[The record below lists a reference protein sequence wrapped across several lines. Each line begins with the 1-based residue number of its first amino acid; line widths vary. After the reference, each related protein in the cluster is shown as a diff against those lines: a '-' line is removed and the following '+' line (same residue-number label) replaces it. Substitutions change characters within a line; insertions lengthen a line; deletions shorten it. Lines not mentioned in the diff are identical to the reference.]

1 MNHNEIFNAAKNN
14 NIRKLLQA
22 KKEIRQVHN
31 ARNLTET
38 MYLNDIAEV
47 EQVMCQAEQMI
58 ESMLEDVSDNTVVRS
73 KAWFL
78 LGRDYIFYADALNS
92 GSMSVEKSGWRK
104 MMYCALCERYFDME
118 SVKIE
123 DLYDRAKM
131 HRIRTIVLE
140 SGMENL
146 FSRMSMEAKRIRLDT
161 TNIRFLC
168 DMLLEIECSENER
181 MEAIKKIV
189 AECLRNRLW
198 VDEGAINQRYFERVR
213 EINNVIHQY
222 YKKEAR
228 E

>member
-104 MMYCALCERYFDME
+104 MM
-118 SVKIE
+118 
-123 DLYDRAKM
+123 
-131 HRIRTIVLE
+131 
-140 SGMENL
+140 
-146 FSRMSMEAKRIRLDT
+146 
-161 TNIRFLC
+161 
-168 DMLLEIECSENER
+168 
-181 MEAIKKIV
+181 
-189 AECLRNRLW
+189 
-198 VDEGAINQRYFERVR
+198 
-213 EINNVIHQY
+213 
-222 YKKEAR
+222 
-228 E
+228 